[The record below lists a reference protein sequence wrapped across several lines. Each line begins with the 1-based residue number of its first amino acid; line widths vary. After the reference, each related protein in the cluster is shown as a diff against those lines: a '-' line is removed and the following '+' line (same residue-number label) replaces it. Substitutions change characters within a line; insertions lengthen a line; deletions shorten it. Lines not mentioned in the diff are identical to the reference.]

1 MPGCRTS
8 VRYPSYVVYPV
19 KSMNTLPDYL
29 KEGMDI
35 VLVGLNPSLR
45 SVEVGHYFATPRNR
59 FWRAINR
66 SGLLTEPLDANT
78 DYNMSEQGIGM
89 TDIVKRPT
97 RGASDLRAADYR
109 EWAPALKEKL
119 ERFQPLIVCFHGT
132 VAYRNYLRYADDTKV
147 SSIRLGLQS
156 HTIGRSRVFVAPNPS
171 PANAAYSLDT
181 LACWYNALRELRDA
195 ITECL

>member
-1 MPGCRTS
+1 
-8 VRYPSYVVYPV
+8 
-19 KSMNTLPDYL
+19 MNTLPDYL
-29 KEGMDI
+29 KEGLDI

-66 SGLLTEPLDANT
+66 SGLLAEPLDTYT
-78 DYNMSEQGIGM
+78 DYKILEHGIGL

-109 EWAPALKEKL
+109 EWAPVLKEKL
-119 ERFQPLIVCFHGT
+119 ERFQPLIVCFHGV
-132 VAYRNYLRYADDTKV
+132 VAYRNYLRHAEN
-147 SSIRLGLQS
+147 IRQSAIELGLQP
-156 HTIGRSRVFVAPNPS
+156 HTIGRSRVFVVPNPS

-181 LACWYNALRELRDA
+181 LVCWYNALHGLRDD
-195 ITECL
+195 ITARCL